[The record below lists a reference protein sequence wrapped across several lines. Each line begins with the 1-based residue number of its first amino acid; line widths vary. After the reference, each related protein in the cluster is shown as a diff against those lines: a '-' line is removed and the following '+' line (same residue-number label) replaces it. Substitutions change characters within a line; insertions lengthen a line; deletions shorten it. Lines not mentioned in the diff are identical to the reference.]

1 MSCDVTERA
10 RSLFPRLR
18 TKNGSRKN
26 ASGQIFVRQRRGCI
40 DACLRSCKKE
50 RKIVSVLSLALL
62 GNTFSVLNRIQREEL
77 MGWHASGV
85 KRTTDWSYRGQE
97 PITSAPVGV

>member
-1 MSCDVTERA
+1 M
-10 RSLFPRLR
+10 
-18 TKNGSRKN
+18 
-26 ASGQIFVRQRRGCI
+26 

-50 RKIVSVLSLALL
+50 RTIVSVLSLALI

-85 KRTTDWSYRGQE
+85 KRTTDWSYRCQE
-97 PITSAPVGV
+97 PITSAPAGFKWHFDQRKGILVRVSGEFELLFEFELAE

>member
-1 MSCDVTERA
+1 M
-10 RSLFPRLR
+10 
-18 TKNGSRKN
+18 
-26 ASGQIFVRQRRGCI
+26 

-85 KRTTDWSYRGQE
+85 KRTTDWSF
-97 PITSAPVGV
+97 GVRSRLLRLLSGFQWHFDQRKGILVRVSGEFELLFEFELTE